1 MPDSLSII
9 YCFPRSGGT
18 LLNQC
23 LLCSPANVL
32 LSEVN
37 PAGSVL
43 EPEEQAAAW
52 FQLLTPAQAAAL
64 KDAGYLEKISVI
76 LRQTRAAGRRLC
88 LRDWTGL
95 NFLPHT
101 TPWVGEPSL
110 QLEQRLYLRQA
121 GYPLREVALL
131 RRSRAVYDS
140 LRQNIPEYRDLPLPV
155 FARAYRAYLGQ
166 IAGVDR
172 FFLEELTRDRQT
184 AVRAICDRLGL
195 EFAADFESRFH
206 LVTSVTGNTTLLRRP
221 ESASWTS
228 IRSHAKSPATPPPP
242 TDAPSRE
249 LFAGLDNLAGYAT
262 ND

>member
-1 MPDSLSII
+1 MPETISII

-23 LLCSPANVL
+23 LLCAPANVVF
-32 LSEVN
+32 SEIN

-43 EPEEQAAAW
+43 DPEEQAAAW
-52 FQLLTPAQAAAL
+52 FKVLTPPQAAAL
-64 KDAGYLEKISVI
+64 KYAAYLEKISVI
-76 LRQTRAAGRRLC
+76 HRQTLQAGRRLC
-88 LRDWTGL
+88 IRDWTGL

-101 TPWVGEPSL
+101 STWVGEPSL
-110 QLEQRLYLRQA
+110 QLEQRLYLQRA
-121 GYPLREVALL
+121 GYRLREIVLL
-131 RRSRAVYDS
+131 RRSQAVYDS
-140 LRQNIPEYRDLPLPV
+140 IRQNIPEYHDLPLPA
-155 FARAYRAYLGQ
+155 FAKAYRAYLGH

-184 AVRAICDRLGL
+184 AVRAVSDLLQL
-195 EFAADFESRFH
+195 EYAADFENRFH

-228 IRSHAKSPATPPPP
+228 IRSHAKSPVTTPPL

-249 LFAGLDNLAGYAT
+249 LFAGLDNFAGYAT
-262 ND
+262 KD

>member
-23 LLCSPANVL
+23 LLCSPANVV

-52 FQLLTPAQAAAL
+52 FEVLTPAQAVGL
-64 KDAGYLEKISVI
+64 KYAGYLEKISVI
-76 LRQTRAAGRRLC
+76 HRQTRAAGRRLC

-101 TPWVGEPSL
+101 TAWVGEPSL

-121 GYPLREVALL
+121 GYQLHEVALL

-140 LRQNIPEYRDLPLPV
+140 IRQNIPEYHDLPLTV
-155 FARAYRAYLGQ
+155 FARAYRAYLGHL
-166 IAGVDR
+166 AGVDR

-184 AVRAICDRLGL
+184 AVRVICARLQL

-206 LVTSVTGNTTLLRRP
+206 LITHVTGNTTLLRRP

-228 IRSHAKSPATPPPP
+228 IRPHAKASVASPLPADS
-242 TDAPSRE
+242 TDRQLFEE
-249 LFAGLDNLAGYAT
+249 LDYLAGYET
-262 ND
+262 TD